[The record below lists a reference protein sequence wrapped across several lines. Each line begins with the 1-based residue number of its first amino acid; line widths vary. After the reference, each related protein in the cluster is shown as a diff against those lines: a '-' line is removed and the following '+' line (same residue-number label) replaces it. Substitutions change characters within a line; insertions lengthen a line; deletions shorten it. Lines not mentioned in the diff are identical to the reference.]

1 MAYAESADES
11 ADVEPLYRT
20 VVELAPNFLEG
31 RMALGSFYAG
41 IDEIDERIAEC
52 INPQKSAVS
61 RKTRRHQHQENSH
74 APNIALISEVD
85 TQVQEIKRVRD
96 DFSNESNQVPRRHL
110 KIRRG

>member
-1 MAYAESADES
+1 MSIGNENIRAPFLTETHS
-11 ADVEPLYRT
+11 T
-20 VVELAPNFLEG
+20 ELEQVN
-31 RMALGSFYAG
+31 G